1 MAKKSKKQNIV
12 KIYWNGDMSLARS
25 FWLVSVVILGVVS
38 IPSYFVTDA
47 VIDNMGTAL
56 SLLLLLWTVFFY
68 VFLVYVYVGLWRSS
82 SKYITYNKKKKKSV
96 IWGYVVYTIIVL
108 GVLRGVG
115 ELIIA
120 MSQ

>member
-1 MAKKSKKQNIV
+1 MAKKSKKQNII

-56 SLLLLLWTVFFY
+56 SLFLLFWTVFFY

-82 SKYITYNKKKKKSV
+82 SKYITYNKKKKKSAL
-96 IWGYVVYTIIVL
+96 WGYVVYTIIVL

-120 MSQ
+120 ISQ

>member
-12 KIYWNGDMSLARS
+12 KIYWNGDISLAKS

-56 SLLLLLWTVFFY
+56 SLFLLFWTVFFY

-82 SKYITYNKKKKKSV
+82 SKYITYNKKKKKSAL
-96 IWGYVVYTIIVL
+96 WGYVVYTIIVL

-120 MSQ
+120 ISQ

>member
-68 VFLVYVYVGLWRSS
+68 VYVGLWRSS
-82 SKYITYNKKKKKSV
+82 SKYIIYNKKKKKSV

-108 GVLRGVG
+108 GVLSGVG

>member
-82 SKYITYNKKKKKSV
+82 SKYIIYNKKKKKSV

-108 GVLRGVG
+108 GVLSGVG

>member
-1 MAKKSKKQNIV
+1 MAKKSKKQNII

-38 IPSYFVTDA
+38 IPGYFVTDA

-82 SKYITYNKKKKKSV
+82 SKYITYNKKKKKSAL
-96 IWGYVVYTIIVL
+96 WGYVVYTIIVL

>member
-1 MAKKSKKQNIV
+1 MSKKSKKQNIV
-12 KIYWNGDMSLARS
+12 KIYWNGDISLAKS
-25 FWLVSVVILGVVS
+25 FLLVSVVILGVVS

-82 SKYITYNKKKKKSV
+82 SKYIIYNKKKKKSV

-108 GVLRGVG
+108 GVLSGVG

>member
-12 KIYWNGDMSLARS
+12 KIYWNGDISLAKS

-56 SLLLLLWTVFFY
+56 SLFLLFWTVFFY

-82 SKYITYNKKKKKSV
+82 SKYITYNKKKKKSAL
-96 IWGYVVYTIIVL
+96 WGYVVFTIIVL

-120 MSQ
+120 ISQ